1 MAIEQWAS
9 ILIAAG
15 ALVTALI
22 AIYQARA
29 QKQQTIASADKSRAD
44 ISSTSIL
51 AAAEI
56 IDDLREENN
65 RLRKDRLDRDGKIKE
80 LRSESLNLQSQL
92 LQATERIT
100 ALETLIEVKQDNNAK
115 SDKEN

>member
-1 MAIEQWAS
+1 MVEQWAS
-9 ILIAAG
+9 FLAAIG
-15 ALVTALI
+15 ALVVALV
-22 AIYQARA
+22 ALYQARA
-29 QKQQTIASADKSRAD
+29 QKQQTVASADKSRAD

-65 RLRKDRLDRDGKIKE
+65 RLRQDRLDRDGKIKE

>member
-1 MAIEQWAS
+1 MVEQWATV
-9 ILIAAG
+9 LLAVAA
-15 ALVTALI
+15 AISSAV
-22 AIYQARA
+22 AIYLAKS
-29 QKQQTIASADKSRAD
+29 QKQQTVASAAKSQAD

-65 RLRKDRLDRDGKIKE
+65 RLRKDRLDRDGKVRE
-80 LRSESLNLQSQL
+80 LRSENLNLQSQL

-100 ALETLIEVKQDNNAK
+100 ALETLIEVKQDGIKNSKA
-115 SDKEN
+115 D